1 MSLLC
6 LAICDELKD
15 NAIATVGLIKQF
27 NQVYTLVK
35 SQSSTDSTIIRRS
48 VNFTEHFFKVC
59 LGQFKM
65 GVLPHKLLSRVA
77 LSP

>member
-48 VNFTEHFFKVC
+48 VNFTEHFVC